1 MSQTSRKVALLIG
14 VSEYGEGL
22 QALPATLNDLEKMK
36 QILENRNI
44 GGFDDV
50 KQLINPNLEKMQTEL
65 ESLFKHR
72 NRDDLVLLF
81 FSGHGITDDSGRL
94 YLATCNTSKN
104 TFKPTSVPATF
115 VHNEMN
121 ESFSKRQVIILDC
134 CYSGAFAKTRSRNDT
149 SVDIRRQLGGEGR
162 VLLSSSTAV
171 QPSFETEESGIY
183 TRYLVEGIETG
194 AADLDQDG
202 YISVAELHEY
212 ARKKVEEAKPA
223 MQPEMHILN
232 KEGYTI
238 VLAQVVQDRKLSY
251 RRLVER
257 YDNQGKISQTGRKNL
272 EIKREEFGLSRKEA
286 EEIEDSVL
294 KPYRQRAENIQRYE
308 EALVQE
314 IRHKFPLS
322 AQDEQALKD
331 YQRYLGLRD
340 EDVEHIRRQVMPKR
354 PGSRLTGQV
363 TGQAP
368 ISKPWL
374 VLLFLVIAGIIIS
387 VPILFL
393 PYFQAAVLYNEAN
406 NLKEQ
411 NQNAAALELYN
422 QVVKIKPDFYDAW
435 TNRGYVLGKLN
446 LYEESFKSCK
456 KAIEIEKDSIPALN
470 CQGNALRKL
479 QRYSEAIAAYDRIIA
494 LDPKSVINLNN
505 RGETRL
511 DSQQYKEA
519 LDDFNQAINIDNNSV
534 FAWNNKGRALDRLGE
549 YSEAV
554 KAFEQAT
561 KVNPDYYYA
570 WINLG
575 DTLKKLNSNQEAV
588 AAYKKATLIK
598 PNSHEDWYLIGQ
610 ALEKLGKNQ
619 EAVDAYE
626 EAIKIMPSYTEAI
639 KAKQRLQKQ

>member
-1 MSQTSRKVALLIG
+1 MIQMSQTSRKIALLIG
-14 VSEYGEGL
+14 VSEYGQGL
-22 QALPATLNDLEKMK
+22 QPLPATLNDIEKMK
-36 QILENRNI
+36 QILENLNI

-81 FSGHGITDDSGRL
+81 FSGHGITDESGRL

-104 TFKPTSVPATF
+104 TFRPSSVPATF
-115 VHNEMN
+115 VHDVMN
-121 ESFSKRQVIILDC
+121 ESSSKRQVIILDC
-134 CYSGAFAKTRSRNDT
+134 CYSGAFAQTRSRNDT
-149 SVDIRRQLGGEGR
+149 SVDIKRQLGGEGR

-294 KPYRQRAENIQRYE
+294 KPYRQRAENLQRYE

-314 IRHKFPLS
+314 IRHKFPLN

-331 YQRYLGLRD
+331 YQKSLGLRD
-340 EDVEHIRRQVMPKR
+340 EDVKDIRRRVMPKR
-354 PGSRLTGQV
+354 PVSRLTGQ
-363 TGQAP
+363 AP
-368 ISKPWL
+368 IAKPWL
-374 VLLFLVIAGIIIS
+374 VLLLLVTAGIIIS

-393 PYFQAAVLYNEAN
+393 PYFQAVVLYNEAN
-406 NLKEQ
+406 NLKDK
-411 NQNAAALELYN
+411 NQNAAALQLYN
-422 QVVKIKPDFYDAW
+422 QVVQIKPDFYDAW

-446 LYEESFKSCK
+446 LYEESFNSCK
-456 KAIEIEKDSIPALN
+456 KAIELEKNSIPALN

-494 LDPKSVINLNN
+494 LDPKSVISFNN
-505 RGETRL
+505 RGETLL
-511 DSQQYKEA
+511 DSQQHTAA

-534 FAWNNKGRALDRLGE
+534 FAWNNKGRALDRLSE
-549 YSEAV
+549 YTEAV
-554 KAFEQAT
+554 NAFAQAT
-561 KVNPDYYYA
+561 KLKPDYYYA

-575 DTLKKLNSNQEAV
+575 DTLKKLNRNQEAV
-588 AAYKKATLIK
+588 DAYKTASLIK

-610 ALEKLGKNQ
+610 ALEKLGQSK
-619 EAVDAYE
+619 EAVDAYQQ
-626 EAIKIMPSYTEAI
+626 AISIMPSYTEAI
-639 KAKQRLQKQ
+639 KAKQRLQRQ